1 MYIDNCEELNLQTDL
16 VDKVLFDDNNIY
28 VFKAFDLEENFFNL
42 WNDTQSYVAGS
53 IQANL
58 SEHNID
64 EKLAWNIYLIFIVS
78 FHIEKNIVNKI
89 QADKYCCKK
98 YILKVSDIT
107 NLDEVKATINKEIPL
122 FSTFNFSVGN
132 SVSSIEQEVKQEIVN
147 RTNNS
152 LLANEF
158 LSKENISNITS
169 NESIDQF
176 IEELKEV
183 YDEN

>member
-16 VDKVLFDDNNIY
+16 IDKVLFDDNNIY

-58 SEHNID
+58 D
-64 EKLAWNIYLIFIVS
+64 EYSLNENLAWNIYLIFIVS
-78 FHIEKNIVNKI
+78 FNIEINIVNKI

-98 YILKVSDIT
+98 YILKVNDIE
-107 NLDEVKATINKEIPL
+107 NIEEVKDVISKEIPL

-132 SVSSIEQEVKQEIVN
+132 SVSSIEREVKQDIVN
-147 RTNNS
+147 KTNNS
-152 LLANEF
+152 LLANKF
-158 LSKENISNITS
+158 LSKENISNIKS
-169 NESIDQF
+169 DESIDEF
-176 IEELKEV
+176 IQELKEV
-183 YDEN
+183 YYEN